1 MDKRMFKEVLNL
13 FIHFVVRDR
22 HSNGMTKSS
31 LSSSN
36 RNPGNNDNNDK
47 RMNERVIFKE
57 NEHFE
62 LFEIK
67 INSTSIMRKIRI
79 YI

>member
-22 HSNGMTKSS
+22 HSNGTKSS

-36 RNPGNNDNNDK
+36 HNPRNNDDK
-47 RMNERVIFKE
+47 RMNERVIFKV

>member
-36 RNPGNNDNNDK
+36 RNPENNDNNDK